1 MTDPSHLYGQLIE
14 AFNQRRWPLAQG
26 LAARLLPM
34 APNHGGVCYIA
45 GVACLEMQQMPQA
58 LGLLHK
64 AAELEPL
71 RADIATQFAKALAL
85 VHRWPDATAAADR
98 AMELVVDDP
107 LSLDTLG
114 VVYTQAHRHESAVS
128 AFRRAVE
135 LLPEKA
141 IYRFN
146 LATALVAV
154 GDLDEAERELET
166 CIELDSTC
174 WKAHLTLSQLRKQ
187 TGQCNHVDRLQR
199 LVSQHANNE
208 EAQTSLNMALA
219 KEYEDLG
226 EYPRA
231 FESFVRGKV
240 SGKEARNYDIKR
252 DEALFDALIRAFPE
266 PSAASVGDPTD
277 EPIFIIGMP
286 RSGTTLVERIISSH
300 PDVYSAG
307 ELQNFGVV
315 LKRLSGSRTPILLD
329 QDTVERGKQIEL
341 KQLGA
346 DYLASTRPATGNK
359 QHFIDKL
366 PQNFL
371 YAGFIANALPNAKI
385 ICLRR
390 DPVDTCLSNFRQLFA
405 QFAPLY
411 GYSFDL
417 LDIGRYFVKFDQ
429 LITHWQRVLPGRI
442 LEVHYEEL
450 VQSQE
455 EQSRQLLAFCGL
467 PWDERCLQY
476 ERNEAPVNTA
486 SAVQVRAPI
495 YRSAVKRWKKYEA
508 QLEPLLHLLTE
519 AGVRFDR

>member
-187 TGQCNHVDRLQR
+187 TQQCNHVDRLQR
-199 LVSQHANNE
+199 LVSQHASHE
-208 EAQTSLNMALA
+208 EGQTSLNMALA

-240 SGKEARNYDIKR
+240 SGKDARNYDIKR

-329 QDTVERGKQIEL
+329 QDTVERCKQVEL

-346 DYLASTRPATGNK
+346 NYLASTRPATGSK
-359 QHFIDKL
+359 RHFIDKL
-366 PQNFL
+366 PHNFL
-371 YAGFIANALPNAKI
+371 YVGFIANALPNAKI

-417 LDIGRYFVKFDQ
+417 LDVGRYFVKFDQ
-429 LITHWQRVLPGRI
+429 LMAHWQRVFPGRI
-442 LEVHYEEL
+442 LEVHYETL

-455 EQSRQLLAFCGL
+455 EQSRRLLAFCGL

>member
-1 MTDPSHLYGQLIE
+1 MTDPVQLYGQLID
-14 AFNQRRWPLAQG
+14 AFNQRRWPLAQS
-26 LAARLLPM
+26 LAVRLLPL

-64 AAELEPL
+64 ATELEPR
-71 RADIATQFAKALAL
+71 RADVATQFAKALAL
-85 VHRWPDATAAADR
+85 VHRWPEAIAAADR
-98 AMELVVDDP
+98 AMELVADDP
-107 LSLDTLG
+107 LLLDTLG
-114 VVYTQAHRHESAVS
+114 VVYTQAHGHESAAS
-128 AFRRAVE
+128 AFRRAAR
-135 LLPEKA
+135 LLPERA

-154 GDLDEAERELET
+154 GNLDAAEHELET
-166 CIELDSTC
+166 CIELDVAC
-174 WKAHLTLSQLRKQ
+174 WKAHLALSQLRRQ
-187 TGQCNHVDRLQR
+187 TRECNHVERLRR
-199 LVSQHANNE
+199 LVSLHANE

-219 KEYEDLG
+219 KEYEDMG
-226 EYPRA
+226 EYPNA
-231 FESFVRGKV
+231 FECFVRGKG
-240 SGKEARNYDIKR
+240 SGKEARNYDVER

-266 PSAASVGDPTD
+266 TSAVSAGDPTD

-300 PDVYSAG
+300 TDVYSAG

-315 LKRLSGSRTPILLD
+315 LKRLSGSRTPVLLD
-329 QDTVERGKQIEL
+329 QDTIERGRQVEL
-341 KQLGA
+341 KQLGGG
-346 DYLASTRPATGNK
+346 YLASTRPATGSK
-359 QHFIDKL
+359 RHFIDKL
-366 PQNFL
+366 PHNFL

-429 LITHWQRVLPGRI
+429 LIAHWQRVFPGRI
-442 LEVHYEEL
+442 LEVHYEAL
-450 VQSQE
+450 VRSQE
-455 EQSRQLLAFCGL
+455 EQSRRLLAFCGL

-495 YRSAVKRWKKYEA
+495 YRSAIKRWKKYEA
-508 QLEPLLHLLTE
+508 QLEPLLRLLTE